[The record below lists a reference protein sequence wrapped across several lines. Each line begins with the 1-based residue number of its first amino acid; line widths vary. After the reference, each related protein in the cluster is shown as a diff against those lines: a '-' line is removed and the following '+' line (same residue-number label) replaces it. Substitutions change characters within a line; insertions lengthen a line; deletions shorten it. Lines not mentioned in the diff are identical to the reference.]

1 MSNFVSPYQLQINS
15 ELFSDKQRE
24 LNSLVGNLSLNDVKD
39 DEQFI
44 RSTKKIKDAI
54 LLRPVTFHDPK
65 ITNNYQIEKT
75 FQASYQDMWGGK
87 KLVNIITVEFSFDGS
102 PELFNYSPNNLS
114 YSSSSNMRVYQP
126 YGNAIS
132 VEVELFTL
140 EKERALS
147 EARKQMEMTFGV
159 INGNNLQAQQ
169 WSNSIEQ
176 NIDHLLAIK
185 RKELLDLYS

>member
-1 MSNFVSPYQLQINS
+1 
-15 ELFSDKQRE
+15 
-24 LNSLVGNLSLNDVKD
+24 
-39 DEQFI
+39 
-44 RSTKKIKDAI
+44 
-54 LLRPVTFHDPK
+54 
-65 ITNNYQIEKT
+65 
-75 FQASYQDMWGGK
+75 
-87 KLVNIITVEFSFDGS
+87 
-102 PELFNYSPNNLS
+102 
-114 YSSSSNMRVYQP
+114 MRVYQP